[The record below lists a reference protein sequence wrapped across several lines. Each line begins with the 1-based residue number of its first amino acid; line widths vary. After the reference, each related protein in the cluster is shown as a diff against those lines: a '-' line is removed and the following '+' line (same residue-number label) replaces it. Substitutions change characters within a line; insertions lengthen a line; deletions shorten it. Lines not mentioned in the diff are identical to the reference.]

1 MKEYLNNFYQKYEG
15 IILGI
20 LIAATVF
27 FISWCLFTDIQ
38 KIREIR
44 DIREEIRVIDT
55 LIQTRTDT
63 VIYNVPVPY
72 YIEKNN
78 NDTILVETTTHDTV
92 SVPLPKIIKQYQDS
106 TYKATVSGYYDVNLD
121 SIQTYKQTQTIKI
134 TEQITKY
141 KNPKF
146 VFGPAISV
154 GYDPIKKQCSPTI
167 GISLTYNLLQTK

>member
-55 LIQTRTDT
+55 LIQTRIDT
-63 VIYNVPVPY
+63 FIYNVPVPY

-121 SIQTYKQTQTIKI
+121 SIQTYKQTQAIKI

>member
-1 MKEYLNNFYQKYEG
+1 MKEYLNNFYHKYEG

-20 LIAATVF
+20 LIAVSVS
-27 FISWCLFTDIQ
+27 FISWCFFTDFQ
-38 KIREIR
+38 KIRE
-44 DIREEIRVIDT
+44 IREEIRVIDT
-55 LIQTRTDT
+55 LIQTRIDT